1 MTAQSSDSPYLDEV
15 DSLRE
20 REYPLLSGTTYLDH
34 AGTTPYSTSL
44 ITSFTADLT
53 TSLYGNPHSLSS
65 SSQLATQRID
75 DIRLRALRF
84 FNADPELFDLVFVPN
99 ATAGI
104 KLVGDALRDYSSRS
118 PSDTISQEESRNGF
132 WYGYHVDAHTSLVG
146 ARELAARSR
155 CFETDDEVDGWIDT
169 TLRNG
174 DDKHP
179 AQLFAFPAQSNMNG
193 RRLLPARW
201 CERIRRA
208 NQARTERAN
217 ENRKV
222 FTLLDAAALVST
234 SPLDLSDARTAPDFT
249 VLSFYKIFGFPD
261 LGALI
266 VRRGDAVEEVLR
278 ARKFFGGGTV
288 DMVLASAEAEG
299 KWHAKKGDIH
309 ECLEDGTLPFHS
321 IVALSAAMETHA
333 RLYGSMERVA
343 LHVRFLA
350 QRLAGRLAALRHWNG
365 QPVCCLY
372 GGADYGDST
381 RQGPIIALNLLN
393 SQGAWIGK
401 SEVERLAAV
410 KNIQIRSGTLCN
422 PGGTARSLGWSGGD
436 MRRHFSAGLRCGDDH
451 DIMDGRPT
459 GILRVSLGA
468 MSSLGDVD
476 AFVNFVD
483 EFYVE
488 KDARVAS
495 DPPVEDISPAE
506 FYIEAL
512 SVYPIKSCGAFKVPD
527 GQRWTVKK
535 EGLAWDREWC
545 LIHQGTGATLNQK
558 RYPRMA
564 LIKPFIDL
572 TLGVL
577 RITAGDA
584 VLEVS
589 LDRGH
594 TDRNPT
600 CTTSLCQSASKPST
614 VCGDRVVVQAYTAP
628 AVSAFFSSF
637 LDVPCT
643 LARFPPLP
651 EKMGAGGGGGG
662 RESALRAAQ
671 SGVGSMPGAFPDTT
685 PTSSTPNSSQA
696 NQPILLSN
704 ESPILLISRS
714 SVNRLNEH
722 IKSGSLPST
731 ISTTSTTTTATP
743 RPKSKA
749 VPADVFRANILIA
762 ESPSFPNSTRI
773 ENPYVEDTWNSFT
786 VIPPS
791 HHQNHQNQQQQQE
804 MKFNV
809 LASCQRCQMVCVDQ
823 TTGIRGD
830 EPYSTLVKTRKVGRG
845 VFFGRHVSVNHS
857 AGEAVGVGVMVG
869 DGVRGGF

>member
-1 MTAQSSDSPYLDEV
+1 M
-15 DSLRE
+15 
-20 REYPLLSGTTYLDH
+20 
-34 AGTTPYSTSL
+34 
-44 ITSFTADLT
+44 
-53 TSLYGNPHSLSS
+53 
-65 SSQLATQRID
+65 
-75 DIRLRALRF
+75 
-84 FNADPELFDLVFVPN
+84 FDLIFVPN

-104 KLVGDALRDYSSRS
+104 KLVGDALRDYSSLP
-118 PSDTISQEESRNGF
+118 PSSTSITQEESRNGF

-146 ARELAARSR
+146 TRELAAHSR
-155 CFETDDEVDGWIDT
+155 CFETDDAVDAWIDT
-169 TLRNG
+169 TLSNG
-174 DDKHP
+174 DDKQTT
-179 AQLFAFPAQSNMNG
+179 QLFAFPAQSNMNG

-208 NQARTERAN
+208 ASQPRNRDHNGTGQ
-217 ENRKV
+217 RKV
-222 FTLLDAAALVST
+222 FSLLDAAALVST
-234 SPLDLSDARTAPDFT
+234 SPLDLSDASAAPDFT

-266 VRRGDAVEEVLR
+266 VRRGDAVEGVLR

-299 KWHAKKGDIH
+299 AWHAKKGDLH

-321 IVALSAAMETHA
+321 IVALGAAMDTHA

-350 QRLAGRLAALRHWNG
+350 KRLAGRLSALRHWNG
-365 QPVCCLY
+365 EPVCCLY
-372 GGADYGDST
+372 GPTGADDYDDSS
-381 RQGPIIALNLLN
+381 RQGPIVALNLRS

-422 PGGTARSLGWSGGD
+422 PGGTAQSLGWSGSD

-476 AFVNFVD
+476 AFVRFVD

-488 KDARVAS
+488 KHARVAPPT
-495 DPPVEDISPAE
+495 PPVEDVSPAAD

-527 GQRWTVKK
+527 GLRWAVRK

-564 LIKPFIDL
+564 LIKPFVDL
-572 TLGVL
+572 PRGIL
-577 RITAGDA
+577 RIAAGDA

-589 LDRGH
+589 LDREHAGA
-594 TDRNPT
+594 NPS
-600 CTTSLCQSASKPST
+600 CTMTSLCQSASKPST
-614 VCGDRVVVQAYTAP
+614 VCGDSVVVQAYTAP

-643 LARFPPLP
+643 LARFPPLS
-651 EKMGAGGGGGG
+651 EKTGVASGGGG
-662 RESALRAAQ
+662 RESALRASSQ
-671 SGVGSMPGAFPDTT
+671 SGIGSMPGAFPDTT
-685 PTSSTPNSSQA
+685 TTSFLSSSPRPSPA

-714 SVNRLNEH
+714 SVNRLNEL
-722 IKSGSLPST
+722 IKSGSSP
-731 ISTTSTTTTATP
+731 TTTTTT
-743 RPKSKA
+743 KQKA

-762 ESPSFPNSTRI
+762 EHPSHNSNTP
-773 ENPYVEDTWNSFT
+773 ENPYIEDKWKSFT
-786 VIPPS
+786 VVS
-791 HHQNHQNQQQQQE
+791 QSQHQQNQHQQKE
-804 MKFNV
+804 TRFNV

-823 TTGIRGD
+823 TTGVRGD

-845 VFFGRHVSVNHS
+845 VFFGRHVSVDS
-857 AGEAVGVGVMVG
+857 SDWGVGGEEGVMVG
-869 DGVRGGF
+869 DGVRASY